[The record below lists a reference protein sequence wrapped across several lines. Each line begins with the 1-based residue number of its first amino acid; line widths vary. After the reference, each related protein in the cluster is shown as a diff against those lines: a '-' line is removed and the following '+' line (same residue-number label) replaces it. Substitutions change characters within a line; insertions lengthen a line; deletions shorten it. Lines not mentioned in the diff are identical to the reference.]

1 MKREKLLLGIS
12 WFAVACLALLTGT
25 IEYELEGTLLSRQ
38 LGYVI
43 AVNPSVKMMIV
54 LVALLFLFAWLWL
67 RKTKQM
73 SRLCWF
79 VPLTV
84 FFCELLFIFS
94 PTNQVRSINDMGLLS
109 AIVFNPLSI
118 SFFLQGILLVVSVA
132 FGNRKGSISS
142 GIALLVFG
150 FYFVALSNQMLLC
163 HSSPYAIRV
172 SSCIV
177 CVLPAISIFLLSPC
191 HSENEGPAQCS
202 NLTKVHALNRV
213 FTCLEWLMVIA
224 LCYLCMLLAFDPL
237 PIPTTLLRIINAFV
251 CLALIV
257 FPVFLITVQKRACQY
272 MPHSP
277 QNILMWKGSIGF
289 ILLSCLLIP
298 VTIFRIVCEDRLVYT
313 EMILFFPLA
322 PCYFFAAIF
331 LLSTTTLHR
340 KKPIFVLLGFLVG
353 VMGPFCFLPFEG
365 LLLCVGSII
374 QYLLGSWGF
383 FLLRKKGI
391 EASSGSTSVLRLE

>member
-43 AVNPSVKMMIV
+43 AVNPSGKIMIV
-54 LVALLFLFAWLWL
+54 LIALVSLSVWLWL
-67 RKTKQM
+67 RKTKQQF
-73 SRLCWF
+73 RVCWF
-79 VPLTV
+79 VPLIV
-84 FFCELLFIFS
+84 FFCELLFVFS
-94 PTNQVRSINDMGLLS
+94 PTNQVKSINDMGLLS
-109 AIVFNPLSI
+109 AILFSPLSI

-177 CVLPAISIFLLSPC
+177 CVLPAISIFFLPPC
-191 HSENEGPAQCS
+191 HSENEVTAQCS
-202 NLTKVHALNRV
+202 NSTKAHALNKI
-213 FTCLEWLMVIA
+213 FICLEWLMVIA
-224 LCYLCMLLAFDPL
+224 LCYLCMLFAFDPL

-251 CLALIV
+251 CPALIV
-257 FPVFLITVQKRACQY
+257 FPVFLIIVQKRACQY

-277 QNILMWKGSIGF
+277 QTS
-289 ILLSCLLIP
+289 LLAG
-298 VTIFRIVCEDRLVYT
+298 
-313 EMILFFPLA
+313 M
-322 PCYFFAAIF
+322 
-331 LLSTTTLHR
+331 
-340 KKPIFVLLGFLVG
+340 
-353 VMGPFCFLPFEG
+353 M
-365 LLLCVGSII
+365 
-374 QYLLGSWGF
+374 
-383 FLLRKKGI
+383 
-391 EASSGSTSVLRLE
+391 